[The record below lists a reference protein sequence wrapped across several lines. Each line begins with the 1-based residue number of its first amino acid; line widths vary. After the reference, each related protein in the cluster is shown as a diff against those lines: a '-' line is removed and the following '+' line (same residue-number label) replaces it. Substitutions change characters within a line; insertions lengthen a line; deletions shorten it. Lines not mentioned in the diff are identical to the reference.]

1 MSAVATVVATGV
13 SLGALGWLSATDPKR
28 RRTFGIKAGPQ
39 PAPRWAWALVL
50 VPGVL
55 VPFWSG
61 AAGFVLWLGAVSV
74 VGWALVAVPPG
85 RMPALD
91 RWLVRGAHLAEAAG
105 RRLGGLAQRL
115 RLPGVPEGWAVA
127 SARRGTGVADDARL
141 EARLAALEAEVAALR
156 AALEQAPVRAEL
168 HLVEGARG
176 GGRRAGLPAGEVSA
190 VGA

>member
-1 MSAVATVVATGV
+1 MSAGATVVATGV

-28 RRTFGIKAGPQ
+28 RRTFGIEAGSQ

-91 RWLVRGAHLAEAAG
+91 RCLVRGAELAEAAR

-115 RLPGVPEGWAVA
+115 RLPGVPDGWAVA
-127 SARRGTGVADDARL
+127 SARRGTGVADAQV